1 MYGSNAFPV
10 QQLNLTIGHVPI
22 VVELTIMLTTVLFIP
37 LLHTLM
43 VEDNQLL
50 LTPNSDP
57 PLLTLPY
64 AVATTDQTVTVLSAN
79 MHTDVTTVVGHT
91 RAKAIQEMG
100 SSAIFKPLPWT
111 PLRPFILKR
120 ELSYYPDKVFVR
132 RLMYV

>member
-79 MHTDVTTVVGHT
+79 MRTNVTTVMGPT
-91 RAKAIQEMG
+91 RAKAVQEMG
-100 SSAIFKPLPWT
+100 SSAILNSFHGLPYNH
-111 PLRPFILKR
+111 
-120 ELSYYPDKVFVR
+120 SYINVN
-132 RLMYV
+132 